1 VRRGRKAAGLFSEED
16 GRAAEGYRIENL
28 NKYLG
33 TQVLVSEDVIGQLDT
48 FLTRDLGRFR
58 LAGKKKA
65 LGIHELVCRV
75 EESDERQREL
85 CATFSSI
92 LGTFRGR
99 SWAEAEKRLQET
111 IERFGEDGP
120 SLYYRDLCKK
130 YQQDPPDES
139 WDGVVPVAQK

>member
-1 VRRGRKAAGLFSEED
+1 VRRGGKAAGLFSEED

-99 SWAEAEKRLQET
+99 SWARGGKET
-111 IERFGEDGP
+111 SGD
-120 SLYYRDLCKK
+120 D
-130 YQQDPPDES
+130 
-139 WDGVVPVAQK
+139 

>member
-1 VRRGRKAAGLFSEED
+1 VGDIVNTSN
-16 GRAAEGYRIENL
+16 RIENL

-33 TQVLVSEDVIGQLDT
+33 TQVLVSEDVIEQLDA
-48 FLTRDLGRFR
+48 FLTRDLGRF
-58 LAGKKKA
+58 LLTGKKNP

-99 SWAEAEKRLQET
+99 SWAEAEKRFQEA
-111 IERFGEDGP
+111 IERFGKDGP
-120 SLYYRDLCKK
+120 SLFYLDLCKK
-130 YQQDPPDES
+130 YRQSAPNEP
-139 WDGVVPVAQK
+139 WDGVVPVAEK

>member
-1 VRRGRKAAGLFSEED
+1 VGDIVNTSN
-16 GRAAEGYRIENL
+16 RIENL

-48 FLTRDLGRFR
+48 FLTRDLGRFL
-58 LAGKKKA
+58 LAGKTKP

-85 CATFSSI
+85 CTTFSSI

-99 SWAEAEKRLQET
+99 SWAEAEKRLRET
-111 IERFGEDGP
+111 IERFGKDGP
-120 SLYYRDLCKK
+120 SLYYLDLCKK
-130 YQQDPPDES
+130 YRQSPPDES
-139 WDGVVPVAQK
+139 WEGVVPVAEK